1 MVLIFSI
8 PQSMTTSVKI
18 QYQIISLITLRNVFK
33 DIAAFDS
40 FDFSSDL
47 HVLQKILFDMGGG
60 ILMFGLVALFH
71 CIVIKHGKL
80 KQVESEGKLKAF
92 IMSKKIVSALLAL
105 LLCYFSVKSFYFW
118 ATDVYGVAYLGE
130 DPSINYKTL
139 FYVDLFSVM
148 IFTDILILL
157 ISMVYN
163 SSYEILM
170 RNAGFVVSTVMIRI
184 SFSLVSPYNNIVAAL
199 AILSGS
205 IVLWITHIYKDKN
218 ND

>member
-1 MVLIFSI
+1 
-8 PQSMTTSVKI
+8 
-18 QYQIISLITLRNVFK
+18 
-33 DIAAFDS
+33 
-40 FDFSSDL
+40 
-47 HVLQKILFDMGGG
+47 
-60 ILMFGLVALFH
+60 MFALVALFH
-71 CIVIKHGKL
+71 RIVIKHGQL
-80 KQVESEGKLKAF
+80 KQVNSDGKLKAF

-105 LLCYFSVKSFYFW
+105 LLCYFSMKSFYFW

-130 DPSINYKTL
+130 APSINYKTL

-184 SFSLVSPYNNIVAAL
+184 SFSLDSPYNNIVAAL

-205 IVLWITHIYKDKN
+205 IVLWITHIYKDKT